1 MASSKIK
8 GHTSKTVTKCAK
20 LSEFMNELMKNKI
33 ANIFYGNRQTVA
45 GNLAGSPLNRTVYSW
60 SYAFILK
67 ANHLQQDALDK

>member
-1 MASSKIK
+1 
-8 GHTSKTVTKCAK
+8 
-20 LSEFMNELMKNKI
+20 MNELMKNKI

-67 ANHLQQDALDK
+67 ANHLQQEALDK